1 MYIKL
6 EVYPPEFREEICRLV
21 IEGNRSATSVAEKF
35 GIDKNTV
42 CSWVRNYRRAHPL
55 PSYAEEQG
63 IMKSVREEESELKR
77 KNIRYCIGQKL
88 IVESKSNNC
97 NELSLQKHRHQSIC
111 KRVLRVLL

>member
-1 MYIKL
+1 MGMNK
-6 EVYPPEFREEICRLV
+6 EVSKMASTRTKYPPEFREEICRLV

-42 CSWVRNYRRAHPL
+42 CSWVRNYRMAHPL

-77 KNIRYCIGQKL
+77 KN
-88 IVESKSNNC
+88 
-97 NELSLQKHRHQSIC
+97 
-111 KRVLRVLL
+111 